1 MLYQLFTWLNQEF
14 NLPGAGMFQFLTFR
28 IAMAVLLSLIIATVF
43 GKKLIEFLQKKQIGE
58 TVRELGLQGEQQ
70 KKGTPTMGGIIILLS
85 ILIPTLLFA
94 NLDKVYIRLMILC
107 TVWLGI
113 IGFLDDYFKIKSRR
127 DALKKG
133 EAYKK
138 KNSDGLAGISKIIGQ
153 VGLGII
159 IGVSLYFSNAVTV
172 EREIVPASAVST
184 GIVALQ
190 KGERLAKDSNIIVR
204 TINGVERR
212 YVKVKTPITS
222 IPFVK
227 NHEFN
232 YSKLISWIGPGAE
245 KYTWIIY
252 IFVVTFIITAVSNGA
267 NITDGLDGL
276 AAGVSAIIGM
286 ALGVFIYVSGNYVLA
301 DYLNVMYIPNLGE
314 LSIFVGAF
322 VGACIGFLW
331 YNAYPAQVFMGDT
344 GSLALGGI
352 IASLAIIVRKELL
365 IPIFCGVFLIELL
378 SVMIQ
383 VSYFKY
389 TKKKFGEGKRV
400 FLMSPLHHHYQKK
413 GFHESK
419 IAVRFWI
426 ITILCV
432 VLAILTLK
440 MR

>member
-1 MLYQLFTWLNQEF
+1 
-14 NLPGAGMFQFLTFR
+14 
-28 IAMAVLLSLIIATVF
+28 MAILLSLFIATVF
-43 GKKLIEFLQKKQIGE
+43 GKKMILFLQRKQIGE
-58 TVRELGLQGEQQ
+58 TVRELGLAGEQQ

-85 ILIPTLLFA
+85 VLIPTLLFA

-107 TVWLGI
+107 TVWLGA
-113 IGFLDDYFKIKSRR
+113 IGFLDDYFKIRARKQSQN
-127 DALKKG
+127 KG

-138 KNSDGLAGISKIIGQ
+138 QNSDGLAGISKIIGQ

-159 IGVSLYFSNAVTV
+159 IGVTLYFSNAVTV
-172 EREIVPASAVST
+172 EREIIANSTVASN
-184 GIVALQ
+184 LQ
-190 KGERLAKDSNIIVR
+190 KGERVAIGEDVVVR
-204 TINGVERR
+204 NVNGVERKF
-212 YVKVKTPITS
+212 VKVKTPITT

-232 YSKLISWIGPGAE
+232 YSKLVSWIGPGAE
-245 KYTWIIY
+245 KYTWVIY
-252 IFVVTFIITAVSNGA
+252 ILIVTFIITAVSNGA

-276 AAGVSAIIGM
+276 AAGVSAIIGA
-286 ALGVFIYVSGNYVLA
+286 ALGIFVYVSGNYVFA

-365 IPIFCGVFLIELL
+365 IPIFCGVFLIENL
-378 SVMIQ
+378 SVILQ
-383 VSYFKY
+383 VAYFKY
-389 TKKKFGEGKRV
+389 TRKKYGEGRRI
-400 FLMSPLHHHYQKK
+400 FLMSPLHHHFQKK
-413 GFHESK
+413 GLHESK

-426 ITILCV
+426 ITILLV
-432 VLAILTLK
+432 VASILTLK
-440 MR
+440 TR